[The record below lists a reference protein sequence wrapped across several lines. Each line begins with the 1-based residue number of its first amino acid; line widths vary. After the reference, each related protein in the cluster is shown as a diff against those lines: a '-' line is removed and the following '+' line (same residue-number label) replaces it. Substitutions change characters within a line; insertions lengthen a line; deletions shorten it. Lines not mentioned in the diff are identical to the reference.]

1 MKRYVA
7 RMACGER
14 IGIGMQKLVDH
25 RVAVERIAEEHGV
38 PWQLLMAI
46 WGIETNYGSFMGEHD
61 VVTVL
66 AQEAFQLQGSP
77 LGGYIRRWAATS
89 VRVTHDAT

>member
-1 MKRYVA
+1 MKKYVA
-7 RMACGER
+7 RMAFGER
-14 IGIGMQKLVDH
+14 VGIGMQKLGHH
-25 RVAVERIAEEHGV
+25 RVAVERIAADHGV

-66 AQEAFQLQGSP
+66 AREAFKLQGTS
-77 LGGYIRRWAATS
+77 LGGYLRRWAIAPL
-89 VRVTHDAT
+89 